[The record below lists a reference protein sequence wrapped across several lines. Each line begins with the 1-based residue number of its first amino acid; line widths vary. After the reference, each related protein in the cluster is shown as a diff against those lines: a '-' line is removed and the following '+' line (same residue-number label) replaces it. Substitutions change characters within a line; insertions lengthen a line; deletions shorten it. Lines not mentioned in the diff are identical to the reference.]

1 MTNFEGTLEEKSF
14 LSKKKNI
21 AIVLPQCEEDPE
33 NGGNGN
39 SADSIMTWSQQQI
52 QAAGLGTL
60 FPEDPQY
67 SLFFNFSL
75 IILQLNCFSA
85 KYPERD

>member
-1 MTNFEGTLEEKSF
+1 VATFSPSVLFIVKFVTCQAEENMTNFEGTLEEKSF

-39 SADSIMTWSQQQI
+39 SADSIMTWSQQ
-52 QAAGLGTL
+52 
-60 FPEDPQY
+60 
-67 SLFFNFSL
+67 
-75 IILQLNCFSA
+75 
-85 KYPERD
+85 